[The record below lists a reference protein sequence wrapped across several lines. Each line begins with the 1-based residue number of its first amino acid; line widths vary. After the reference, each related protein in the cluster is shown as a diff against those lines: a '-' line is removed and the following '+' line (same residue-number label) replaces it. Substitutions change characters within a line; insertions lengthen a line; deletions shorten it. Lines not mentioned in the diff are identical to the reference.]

1 MLYFI
6 SNKEPLLINM
16 YKDLLTIPEH
26 YNNNII
32 ELSCKYEYN
41 LIKKIERF
49 INIKKIIIHFNN
61 NFKFETTNM
70 KLNPFELEAKN
81 TYANGIYLKGTWTVK
96 EYENYINNKSLD
108 DNKSV
113 DDKLVDKN
121 DNKLVDDNKSVDDKL
136 VDKNDN
142 KLIDDNKLVN
152 HKLVNHNLVD
162 NNELINNN
170 QDNELYDLYY
180 IKTDGMMCTLSDVL
194 VTFMSIFVTIISYG
208 FYIYYTN

>member
-6 SNKEPLLINM
+6 SNKEPLLISI

-26 YNNNII
+26 YNNHII

-81 TYANGIYLKGTWTVK
+81 TYANGIYLFKR
-96 EYENYINNKSLD
+96 YMD
-108 DNKSV
+108 
-113 DDKLVDKN
+113 
-121 DNKLVDDNKSVDDKL
+121 
-136 VDKNDN
+136 
-142 KLIDDNKLVN
+142 
-152 HKLVNHNLVD
+152 
-162 NNELINNN
+162 
-170 QDNELYDLYY
+170 
-180 IKTDGMMCTLSDVL
+180 C
-194 VTFMSIFVTIISYG
+194 
-208 FYIYYTN
+208 